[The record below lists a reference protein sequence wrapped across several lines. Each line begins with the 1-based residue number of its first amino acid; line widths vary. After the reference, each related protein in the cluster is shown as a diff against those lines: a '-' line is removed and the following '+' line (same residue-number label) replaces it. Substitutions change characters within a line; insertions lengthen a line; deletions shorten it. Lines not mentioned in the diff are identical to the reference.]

1 MTIID
6 IDLSFLWLS
15 VDCAPW
21 AAGWSSLDRFRLHP
35 RPGLWAGFRAV
46 GQSRVIRFPVVCNR
60 GVTRTNKYG
69 TKSQLLP
76 RFTPHQNKK
85 FPLPP
90 RPTSAQNRLVCRQ
103 EEESPGH

>member
-6 IDLSFLWLS
+6 IDLSFLWLW

-46 GQSRVIRFPVVCNR
+46 GQSRVIPFPVACNR

-76 RFTPHQNKK
+76 RLTPHRKQEA
-85 FPLPP
+85 P
-90 RPTSAQNRLVCRQ
+90 ARQ
-103 EEESPGH
+103 AHRTDS